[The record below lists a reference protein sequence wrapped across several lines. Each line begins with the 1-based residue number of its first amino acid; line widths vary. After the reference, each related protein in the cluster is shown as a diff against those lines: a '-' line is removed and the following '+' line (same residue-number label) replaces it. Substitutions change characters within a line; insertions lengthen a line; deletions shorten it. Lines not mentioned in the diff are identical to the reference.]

1 MRLTLC
7 LILVL
12 AVAFADAQDNFPDVP
27 KGHWAYKE
35 VSELRKEGLL
45 KGYPDGLF
53 RGGRPATR
61 FELAVAVH
69 AAWSKHKGL
78 IDGLN
83 AKVLDIIARSESPRA
98 ISNRANVE
106 AAIANARLQT
116 ELDRDAI
123 RSLQR
128 LLGELAPELRELKLS
143 IEKARISSLG
153 QRVGKLEKSKP
164 GG

>member
-1 MRLTLC
+1 MRLSLC

-12 AVAFADAQDNFPDVP
+12 AVAFANAQDNFPDVP

-35 VSELRKEGLL
+35 VSELRKVGLL

-61 FELAVAVH
+61 YELAVAVH

-83 AKVLDIIARSESPRA
+83 AKVLDILAKSESPRTLL
-98 ISNRANVE
+98 NRTNVE

-128 LLGELAPELRELKLS
+128 LLGELAPELRELRLS
-143 IEKARISSLG
+143 IERTRISSLG